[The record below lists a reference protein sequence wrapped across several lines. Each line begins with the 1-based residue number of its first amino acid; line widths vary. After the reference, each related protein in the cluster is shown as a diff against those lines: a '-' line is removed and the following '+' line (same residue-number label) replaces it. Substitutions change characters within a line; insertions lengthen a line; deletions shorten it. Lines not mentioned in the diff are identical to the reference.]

1 VEMNLK
7 VIRSLMKNSEA
18 ELDFALTGENAFS
31 LCKKKKYDIIF
42 MDHMMPEMDGIET
55 LKKIR
60 ESDDSLNKDTPVI
73 VMTANAAADAEEDYQ
88 AIGFADYI
96 MKPFGMGPLKKTIQK
111 NIRRDSK
118 DR

>member
-1 VEMNLK
+1 
-7 VIRSLMKNSEA
+7 
-18 ELDFALTGENAFS
+18 
-31 LCKKKKYDIIF
+31 
-42 MDHMMPEMDGIET
+42 MDGIET

-73 VMTANAAADAEEDYQ
+73 VMTANAAADAGEDYQ